1 MELIEW
7 QEKARK
13 VNLHVLL
20 RTPDRE
26 SAGRLCTAL
35 GRLGEVCRKEAG
47 DGWQVELCCPETKEY
62 DLQLGRLLEQVDAF
76 NRKNGQGEA
85 ELVETRLVPRSGP
98 VRQQPA
104 SVGSFTLLDEA
115 GEDCGPGEIFLK
127 PGHAFGTGSHPSTRL
142 AVRLLE
148 GLKGGGFPAAV
159 LDVGCGS
166 GILSLVSARLGARR
180 VRGVDICRDAVELA
194 RENVTANDLQRR
206 VIVQEAP
213 LEEIEGPYDL
223 ILANLT
229 VSVLYCL
236 LAEISRLAAPGG
248 RLIVSGCRGRQIDD
262 VSRRLEEAGWRLEQ
276 RTCRERWQAL
286 LCRRAAS

>member
-7 QEKARK
+7 QEKAER
-13 VNLHVLL
+13 VYLHVFL

-26 SAGRLCTAL
+26 SARRLCAAL
-35 GRLGEVCRKEAG
+35 GRLGDVGRKEAG
-47 DGWQVELCCPETKEY
+47 GGWQVELCCPDTREY
-62 DLQLGRLLEQVDAF
+62 DLQLGRLLDVVDDF
-76 NRKNGQGEA
+76 NLKNREGEA
-85 ELVETRLVPRSGP
+85 ELVESRLMPRSVSGG
-98 VRQQPA
+98 QPA
-104 SVGSFTLLDEA
+104 SVGTFALQDEA
-115 GEDCGPGEIFLK
+115 REEYGPGEIFLK

-148 GLKGGGFPAAV
+148 GLEDGDFPAAV

-180 VRGVDICRDAVELA
+180 VLGVDICPDAIELA
-194 RENVTANDLQRR
+194 RENVSANHLQKR
-206 VIVQEAP
+206 ITVQQVP

-236 LAEISRLAAPGG
+236 LAEIGRLAAPGG

-286 LCRRAAS
+286 LCRRVS